1 MSPRK
6 RETFYGW
13 RVVGAAFV
21 LAVFGWG
28 LGFYGPPVYLHAVR
42 EARGFSLPVASA
54 AVTTHFLFGAIM
66 VANLPTLYRRFG
78 VGAITKLAALSLAV
92 GVAGWAMAVE
102 PWQLFA
108 ATLFS
113 GAGWVAM
120 SAAAVNA
127 ILSPWFVRKRPA
139 ALATAY
145 NGASIGGV
153 IFSPLWVAAI
163 SLLGFPL
170 AAALIGVAMVIV
182 VFVLAHVYFSKSP
195 DAMGLAPDGDE
206 PGGPPASVTSAKA
219 RPLPGALLI
228 AGLPFHHARRRDG
241 AWAVRAGRIVRAPLL
256 PAGPGAWSPGRGA
269 GDGRRDNAA
278 IAGRTSVGWLM
289 PAHADR
295 RIVASLS
302 YAVQIA
308 GSLVLIAAAGD
319 NVPLLILGVLLFGSG
334 IGNATSLPPL
344 IAQVEFVT
352 EDVARVVPLVVAISQ
367 GSFAFAPLMFGLIR
381 EFAPQF
387 GAVSASAAP
396 ALFLVAALIQALAIA
411 AFLIGRR

>member
-1 MSPRK
+1 MNPRK

-42 EARGFSLPVASA
+42 EARGFSLPVVSA

-66 VANLPTLYRRFG
+66 VANLPRLYRRFG

-92 GVAGWAMAVE
+92 GVVGWAVAAA

-163 SLLGFPL
+163 ALSGFPL

-182 VFVLAHVYFSKSP
+182 VFVLAHVYFSKTP

-206 PGGPPASVTSAKA
+206 PGGPLASVTSAKA
-219 RPLPGALLI
+219 RPLPGALLVRDFRFI
-228 AGLPFHHARRRDG
+228 TLAAGMALGLFAQVGLFAHLFSLIVPALGAQGAGLLMGG
-241 AWAVRAGRIVRAPLL
+241 ATVAAV
-256 PAGPGAWSPGRGA
+256 
-269 GDGRRDNAA
+269 
-278 IAGRTSVGWLM
+278 AGRTSVGWLM
-289 PAHADR
+289 PANADR

-302 YAVQIA
+302 YAVQIV

-319 NVPLLILGVLLFGSG
+319 NVPLLILGVILFGSG

-344 IAQVEFVT
+344 IAQVEFVK

-367 GSFAFAPLMFGLIR
+367 GSFAFAPLVFGLIR

-387 GAVSASAAP
+387 GMVSASAAP

-411 AFLIGRR
+411 AFLMGRR

>member
-13 RVVGAAFV
+13 RVVAAAFV

-42 EARGFSLPVASA
+42 EARGFSLTVASA

-66 VANLPTLYRRFG
+66 VANLPRLYRRFG
-78 VGAITKLAALSLAV
+78 VGAITKLAAVSLAL
-92 GVAGWAMAVE
+92 GVTGWAIATE

-113 GAGWVAM
+113 GAGWAAM

-153 IFSPLWVAAI
+153 IFSPLAVAAI

-170 AAALIGVAMVIV
+170 AAAVIGVTMVIV
-182 VFVLAHVYFSKSP
+182 VFVLAHVYFSKAP
-195 DAMGLAPDGDE
+195 DALGLAPDGDE
-206 PGGPPASVTSAKA
+206 PDAPPASVTSPHAK
-219 RPLPGALLI
+219 PLPGALLVRDFRFI
-228 AGLPFHHARRRDG
+228 TLAAGMTLGLFAQVGLVAHLFSLLVPALGAQGAGLAMGG
-241 AWAVRAGRIVRAPLL
+241 ATV
-256 PAGPGAWSPGRGA
+256 
-269 GDGRRDNAA
+269 AA
-278 IAGRTSVGWLM
+278 IAGRTLVGWLM
-289 PAHADR
+289 PANADR
-295 RIVASLS
+295 RLVASAS
-302 YAVQIA
+302 YAVQIV
-308 GSLVLIAAAGD
+308 GSLVLLAAAGS
-319 NVPLLILGVLLFGSG
+319 NVPLLILGVILFGSG
-334 IGNATSLPPL
+334 IGNGTSLPPL
-344 IAQVEFVT
+344 IAQVEFVKD
-352 EDVARVVPLVVAISQ
+352 DVARVVPLIVATSQ
-367 GSFAFAPLMFGLIR
+367 GTFAFAPVVFGLIR
-381 EFAPQF
+381 EFAPHF
-387 GAVSASAAP
+387 GALSPGAAP
-396 ALFLVAALIQALAIA
+396 ALFIVAALIQALAIA